1 MIDVVCCVSNQVE
14 PVIRD
19 TLRKNQKLY
28 CYKNQYRFT
37 EINSLNYLRI
47 DEESID
53 NYSLVI
59 NNLCMFVNLD
69 QRIEDFIN
77 ELDYLYFPLYKPS
90 EKYETINN
98 YICSDSF
105 IIKHSLW
112 SKNFINEWIKSK
124 IKISEFIEKY
134 VDIGESFDVQ
144 YTRLLN
150 PSFRICANFFDV
162 NNHKHT
168 QAMLLNLSN
177 TDQSTVLDFVSSYN
191 KSVGIY

>member
-28 CYKNQYRFT
+28 CYKNQYKFT
-37 EINSLNYLRI
+37 EISSLNYLRI
-47 DEESID
+47 DETSID
-53 NYSLVI
+53 NYSLII
-59 NNLCMFVNLD
+59 NNLCVFINLD
-69 QRIEDFIN
+69 QRIDDFIN
-77 ELDYLYFPLYKPS
+77 ENDHMYLPLYKPS

-105 IIKHSLW
+105 IIKHSPW

-134 VDIGESFDVQ
+134 VDISESFDVQ
-144 YTRLLN
+144 YTRLLS
-150 PSFRICANFFDV
+150 PSFRICANFFDI

-177 TDQSTVLDFVSSYN
+177 TDQSTMLDFVGSYN